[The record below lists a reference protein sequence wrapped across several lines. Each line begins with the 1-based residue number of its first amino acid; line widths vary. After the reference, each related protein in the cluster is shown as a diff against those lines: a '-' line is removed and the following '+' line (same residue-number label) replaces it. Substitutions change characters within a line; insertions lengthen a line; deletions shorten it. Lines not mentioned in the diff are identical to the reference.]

1 MNSVESSHDRKQ
13 AHGKLGNRE
22 KLEQELYHLSIN
34 EQNLEII
41 SKHKF

>member
-22 KLEQELYHLSIN
+22 KLELYHLSIN

-41 SKHKF
+41 SKHTF